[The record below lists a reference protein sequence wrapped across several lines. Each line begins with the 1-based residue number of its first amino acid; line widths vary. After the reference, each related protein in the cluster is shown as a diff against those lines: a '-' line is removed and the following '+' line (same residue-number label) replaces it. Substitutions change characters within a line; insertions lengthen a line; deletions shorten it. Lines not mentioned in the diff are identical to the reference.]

1 MFRGSIVALV
11 TPMTPSAEID
21 WEALTRLIEWHCQ
34 EGTNGIV
41 SVGTTGESATLTI
54 GEHLEVVRHTVEVVS
69 GRIPVIAGTG
79 ANSTIEAIHL
89 TQEAENLGVDASL
102 SVTPYY
108 NRPTQEGLYRH
119 YKAVAQAVDI
129 PIILYN
135 VPSRTGCDLKAET
148 VQRLAP
154 IGNIIGIKEAC
165 GDYHRVAE
173 ILAGTTSDFLVLS
186 GEDGQNLKMLELGAV
201 GCISVT
207 ANILPKKMT
216 EFCLAF
222 SQGSMMDAKSFDEE
236 MQPIHKILFCES
248 SPQPV
253 KWALYEM
260 GRIDLGIRLPLL
272 ELSKHLR
279 QELVDNL
286 KLIGAL

>member
-1 MFRGSIVALV
+1 MFSGSIVALI
-11 TPMTPSAEID
+11 TPMTPSSEID

-54 GEHLEVVRHTVEVVS
+54 EEHLEVVRHTVEVVAS
-69 GRIPVIAGTG
+69 RIPVIAGTG

-119 YKAVAQAVDI
+119 YEAIAQAVDI

-135 VPSRTGCDLKAET
+135 VPSRTGCDLAAET

-154 IGNIIGIKEAC
+154 IKNIIGIKEAC
-165 GDYHRVAE
+165 GDYNRVAE
-173 ILAGTTSDFLVLS
+173 ILLGCTSDFLVFS

-207 ANILPKKMT
+207 ANILPRKMA

-222 SQGSMMDAKSFDEE
+222 SQGNIKEAKSFDEK
-236 MQPIHKILFCES
+236 MQPIHKILFCEP

-260 GRIDLGIRLPLL
+260 GRADLGIRLPLL

-286 KLIGAL
+286 KSIGAL